1 MKAKKYNQK
10 KFETTIDD
18 DTFIYTEG
26 DILSSGM
33 FDNEDLQEIM
43 NLKVGEVYK
52 VDMCGDSL
60 KRIK

>member
-1 MKAKKYNQK
+1 MKAKKYKQK
-10 KFETTIDD
+10 MFEATTDGGP
-18 DTFIYTEG
+18 FIYTVG

-33 FDNEDLQEIM
+33 FDNEDLQVIM
-43 NLKVGEVYK
+43 NLKVGQVFK